1 MDFEPQAHTEYKE
14 LTQKLF
20 ELMPQVFPKRKRKG
34 KTRQRFTSASKDQM
48 DKFQII
54 MKGLK
59 KSF

>member
-34 KTRQRFTSASKDQM
+34 KTRQRFTNASKDQM
-48 DKFQII
+48 DKF
-54 MKGLK
+54 
-59 KSF
+59 

>member
-14 LTQKLF
+14 FTQKLF
-20 ELMPQVFPKRKRKG
+20 ELMPQVFSKRKRKG
-34 KTRQRFTSASKDQM
+34 KTRQRFTSANKDQM

-59 KSF
+59 KNF